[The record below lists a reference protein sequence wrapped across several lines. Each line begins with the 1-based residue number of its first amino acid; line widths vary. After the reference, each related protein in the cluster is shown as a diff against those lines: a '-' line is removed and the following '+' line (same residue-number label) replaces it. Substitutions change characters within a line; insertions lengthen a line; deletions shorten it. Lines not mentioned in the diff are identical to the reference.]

1 MSILEAREISVQRGG
16 RNILHQASVSLAP
29 GELRAVVGP
38 NGGGKSTLLRALAGI
53 WPVVGGAV
61 WLDGK
66 PITKFPRKELACRIA
81 YVPQEQRLDFA
92 FTVEQIVAMGRYP
105 HRGRFS
111 RETEQDRRAIEL
123 SLERCDIV
131 DLRRRPVNTL
141 SGGEHQRVLI
151 ARSLAVE
158 PQFILLDEPTANLD
172 VEHSLEILEL
182 CRVLARSGQS
192 VVLATH
198 DLNAVARYATSVVL
212 MQAGQLTDCGSDQQ
226 ILDPRSL
233 EKVFGIRAELLST
246 NDGEPVYVFHRR
258 NRADPEAEFN

>member
-1 MSILEAREISVQRGG
+1 MSILDARQISVHRGG
-16 RNILHQASVSLAP
+16 RSILHQASISLVP

-53 WPVVGGAV
+53 WPVAAGDV

-66 PITKFPRKELACRIA
+66 PVTQYPRQEVARRIA
-81 YVPQEQRLDFA
+81 FVPQEQRLDFA

-111 RETEQDRRAIEL
+111 RETKQDRRAVEL

-131 DLRRRPVNTL
+131 HLRRRPVNTL

-182 CRVLARSGQS
+182 CRVLALGGQS

-212 MQAGQLTDCGSDQQ
+212 IQAGHLTDCGSDQQ

-233 EKVFGIRAELLST
+233 EKVFGIRAELLSST
-246 NDGEPVYVFHRR
+246 DGHPVYVFHRR
-258 NRADPEAEFN
+258 RATDPETEFN

>member
-1 MSILEAREISVQRGG
+1 MSTLEARQISVQRGG
-16 RNILHQASVSLAP
+16 RSILHQASVSLAP

-53 WPVVGGAV
+53 WPVTGGDV

-66 PITKFPRKELACRIA
+66 SVSQYPRKEVARRIA
-81 YVPQEQRLDFA
+81 FVPQEQGLDFA

-111 RETEQDRRAIEL
+111 RETELDRRAVEL

-131 DLRRRPVNTL
+131 HLRRRAANTL

-158 PQFILLDEPTANLD
+158 PEFILLDEPTANLD

-182 CRVLARSGQS
+182 CRLLAREGQS

-212 MQAGQLTDCGSDQQ
+212 IQAGQLTDCSSDQQ

-233 EKVFGIRAELLST
+233 EKVFGIRAELLAT
-246 NDGEPVYVFHRR
+246 TDGQPVYVFHRR
-258 NRADPEAEFN
+258 TQADPETEFN